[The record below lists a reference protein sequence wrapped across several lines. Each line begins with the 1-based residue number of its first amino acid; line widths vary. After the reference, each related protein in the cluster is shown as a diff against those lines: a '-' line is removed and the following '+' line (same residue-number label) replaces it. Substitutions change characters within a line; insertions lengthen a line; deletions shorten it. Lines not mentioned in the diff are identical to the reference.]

1 MAKQILGGNLD
12 DDEDDL
18 DGKFFYDNEY
28 NLPEDVIEHIMKFL
42 LVKDR
47 SRNQI
52 LQRFRYEGRLT
63 TGL

>member
-1 MAKQILGGNLD
+1 
-12 DDEDDL
+12 
-18 DGKFFYDNEY
+18 
-28 NLPEDVIEHIMKFL
+28 MKFL

-63 TGL
+63 TGLWKCYLSWIFSFPSQRVTARN